1 VGDGRGAVAGLCQ
14 AVAAGI
20 SRRGGGKGGL
30 VPDRRA
36 GAGVEELH
44 AAGVDGEGAA
54 LAGPDRGRGRR
65 TRAD

>member
-36 GAGVEELH
+36 SAGVEELQ
-44 AAGVDGEGAA
+44 AQIRRDAELARQIYNSPEKEG
-54 LAGPDRGRGRR
+54 G
-65 TRAD
+65 